1 MKKNLIVLFLLS
13 LFCIVLSSDSF
24 AESPSQELYNSYNM
38 WFEKPD
44 SMWSINY
51 KKGAIIPAGT
61 KIKSV
66 KLERNKVV
74 FTTFEHSNEFIINF
88 TSKHHPGINLEQ
100 FRDRLFTNKTFD
112 QLVRGFSKKEIES
125 IRSGVLKPGM
135 SKKSVLVAYGYPP
148 EHVTGSLEMNSWTY
162 WLNRFKNKVIH
173 FDNSGHTVRDS
184 AAADESL

>member
-1 MKKNLIVLFLLS
+1 MKKNLIGLFLLS
-13 LFCIVLSSDSF
+13 LFCIVFTSNSF
-24 AESPSQELYNSYNM
+24 AESPSQELYTSYNM

-51 KKGAIIPAGT
+51 KKGVIIPAGT
-61 KIKSV
+61 KINSV

-74 FTTFEHSNEFIINF
+74 FTTQDHSNKFTINF
-88 TSKHHPGINLEQ
+88 TSKHHPGLSLEQ

-112 QLVRGFSKKEIES
+112 ELVRGFSKKEIES
-125 IRSGVLKPGM
+125 IRSGVLIPGL
-135 SKKSVLVAYGYPP
+135 SKKAVLVAYGYPP

>member
-88 TSKHHPGINLEQ
+88 TPKYHPGIDLEQ
-100 FRDRLFTNKTFD
+100 FRDRLFTDKTFD

-135 SKKSVLVAYGYPP
+135 SKKAVLVAYGYPP
-148 EHVTGSLEMNSWTY
+148 EHVTGSLEMDLWTY
-162 WLNRFKNKVIH
+162 WINRFKKTNIN
-173 FDNSGHTVRDS
+173 FDKGGYTIRNSGAAEDS
-184 AAADESL
+184 L